1 MKHIQK
7 EKLPVINNETQK
19 IDTDIF
25 DNVVTNE
32 LLEKYK
38 HRTVI
43 NSKYIFEKK
52 IGSGSFGTIYRG
64 KNIISNE
71 KVAIKFEAT
80 TATKLTLLWE
90 SKLLNYL
97 SGVMGVPKLRYFGTE
112 ANKNIIVMDLYS
124 HNLYEEIKKIKS
136 NNDDNIVEK
145 TENSEINESNSDSDL
160 SNRNNTPESDSLNDK
175 INKYI
180 IESTMHN
187 LNPNYIEMN
196 QSNKI
201 VEDNESNE
209 KNKPLITLTQLTIY
223 EDIIREYYYK
233 LETVKK
239 NILNIKCKLF
249 DNLSEE
255 VNNDDMISQLNKEL
269 EDLNNVEKDIY
280 KDINNIKS
288 KIINHASNDVN
299 NVKKANSVNNVNNV
313 NNILKNN
320 EFSTDID
327 TTSEIF
333 EENIVVSLDTNIQKN
348 KNNIIVKEI
357 TKYCIMILQI
367 INKIHD
373 IGIVHRDIK
382 PENFMIGLSNT
393 VDGGIEKKLYIIDF
407 GLSSFYIKNDK
418 HIINNKGG
426 VVGTP
431 LFMSIHIHE
440 ENTYSRRDD
449 IISILYVIIYLI
461 KDTLPWDGYN
471 LAVYDKKV
479 ITTSEELCAGIPHIF
494 QKLLDYAYSLNFEE
508 KPDYSY
514 MIRQCKI
521 LIKTL

>member
-7 EKLPVINNETQK
+7 EKLPVINNKTQI

-25 DNVVTNE
+25 DNVVINE

-80 TATKLTLLWE
+80 TANTLTLLWE

-136 NNDDNIVEK
+136 NNTDIIVEK
-145 TENSEINESNSDSDL
+145 TEKTEIDESNSDSDL

-180 IESTMHN
+180 VESTMHN

-209 KNKPLITLTQLTIY
+209 KNKPLTPLTPLKPLTMY
-223 EDIIREYYYK
+223 EDIIHEYYYK
-233 LETVKK
+233 LENVKK

-255 VNNDDMISQLNKEL
+255 VKNNDIISQLNKEL
-269 EDLNNVEKDIY
+269 EVLNNVEKDIY

-288 KIINHASNDVN
+288 KIINHTSSD
-299 NVKKANSVNNVNNV
+299 VNNVNNV

-320 EFSTDID
+320 EYSADIN

-333 EENIVVSLDTNIQKN
+333 EENIVVSLDNNIHKN

-357 TKYCIMILQI
+357 TKYCIMILQV

-407 GLSSFYIKNDK
+407 GISSFYIKNDK

-431 LFMSIHIHE
+431 LFMSRHIHE

-461 KDTLPWDGYN
+461 KDTLPWNGYN
-471 LAVYDKKV
+471 LAAYDKKV

-514 MIRQCKI
+514 MIRQCKM

>member
-7 EKLPVINNETQK
+7 EKLPVINNKTQI

-52 IGSGSFGTIYRG
+52 IGNGNFGTIYRG

-80 TATKLTLLWE
+80 TANTLTLLWE

-97 SGVMGVPKLRYFGTE
+97 SGVTGVPKLRYFGTE

-124 HNLYEEIKKIKS
+124 HNLHEEIKKIKS
-136 NNDDNIVEK
+136 NNADIIVEK
-145 TENSEINESNSDSDL
+145 TEKTEIDESNSDSDL

-180 IESTMHN
+180 VESTMHN

-209 KNKPLITLTQLTIY
+209 KIKPLTPLTVY

-233 LETVKK
+233 LENFKK

-255 VNNDDMISQLNKEL
+255 VKNDDMISQLNKEL

-288 KIINHASNDVN
+288 KIINHTSNDVN
-299 NVKKANSVNNVNNV
+299 NVKNV
-313 NNILKNN
+313 NNISKNN
-320 EFSTDID
+320 EFSSDID
-327 TTSEIF
+327 TNSEIF
-333 EENIVVSLDTNIQKN
+333 EENIVVSLDANIQKNKN

-426 VVGTP
+426 EVGTP
-431 LFMSIHIHE
+431 LFMSRHIHE

-471 LAVYDKKV
+471 LAAYDKKV
-479 ITTSEELCAGIPHIF
+479 ITTSEELCEGMPHVF

-514 MIRQCKI
+514 MIRQCKM

>member
-7 EKLPVINNETQK
+7 ETSRVVNNKTQK

-43 NSKYIFEKK
+43 NSNYIFEKK

-64 KNIISNE
+64 KNIISDE

-80 TATKLTLLWE
+80 TANTPTLLWE

-97 SGVMGVPKLRYFGTE
+97 SGVTGVPKLRYFGTE

-124 HNLYEEIKKIKS
+124 HNLHEEINNLKNNKS
-136 NNDDNIVEK
+136 NNADIIVEK
-145 TENSEINESNSDSDL
+145 TEKTEIDESNSDSDL

-175 INKYI
+175 VNKYI
-180 IESTMHN
+180 VESTVHN

-196 QSNKI
+196 KQNKI
-201 VEDNESNE
+201 VED
-209 KNKPLITLTQLTIY
+209 K
-223 EDIIREYYYK
+223 
-233 LETVKK
+233 
-239 NILNIKCKLF
+239 
-249 DNLSEE
+249 
-255 VNNDDMISQLNKEL
+255 
-269 EDLNNVEKDIY
+269 
-280 KDINNIKS
+280 
-288 KIINHASNDVN
+288 
-299 NVKKANSVNNVNNV
+299 
-313 NNILKNN
+313 
-320 EFSTDID
+320 EFSNDID

-357 TKYCIMILQI
+357 TKYFITILQI

-382 PENFMIGLSNT
+382 PENFMIGLSDT

-407 GLSSFYIKNDK
+407 GISSFYIKNDK
-418 HIINNKGG
+418 HIINNKSG

-431 LFMSIHIHE
+431 LFMSRHIHE

-461 KDTLPWDGYN
+461 KDTLPWDGYK
-471 LAVYDKKV
+471 LSAYDKKV
-479 ITTSEELCAGIPHIF
+479 ITTSEELCAGMPHIF

-514 MIRQCKI
+514 MIRQCKM

>member
-7 EKLPVINNETQK
+7 ETSRVVNNKTQK

-43 NSKYIFEKK
+43 NSNYIFEKK

-64 KNIISNE
+64 KNIISDE

-80 TATKLTLLWE
+80 TANTPTLLWE

-97 SGVMGVPKLRYFGTE
+97 SGVTGVPKLRYFGTE

-124 HNLYEEIKKIKS
+124 HNLHEEINNLKNNKS
-136 NNDDNIVEK
+136 NNADIIVEK
-145 TENSEINESNSDSDL
+145 TEKTEIDESNSDSDL

-175 INKYI
+175 VNKYI
-180 IESTMHN
+180 VESTVHN

-196 QSNKI
+196 KQNKI
-201 VEDNESNE
+201 VED
-209 KNKPLITLTQLTIY
+209 K
-223 EDIIREYYYK
+223 
-233 LETVKK
+233 
-239 NILNIKCKLF
+239 
-249 DNLSEE
+249 
-255 VNNDDMISQLNKEL
+255 
-269 EDLNNVEKDIY
+269 
-280 KDINNIKS
+280 
-288 KIINHASNDVN
+288 
-299 NVKKANSVNNVNNV
+299 
-313 NNILKNN
+313 
-320 EFSTDID
+320 EFSNDID

-357 TKYCIMILQI
+357 TKYFITILQI

-382 PENFMIGLSNT
+382 PENFMIGLSDT

-407 GLSSFYIKNDK
+407 GISSFYIKNDK
-418 HIINNKGG
+418 HIINNKSG

-431 LFMSIHIHE
+431 LFMSRHIHE

-461 KDTLPWDGYN
+461 KDTLPWDGYK
-471 LAVYDKKV
+471 LAAYDKKV
-479 ITTSEELCAGIPHIF
+479 ITTSEELCAGMPHIF

-514 MIRQCKI
+514 MIRQCKM